1 MNRILTAAA
10 LTLAAACSLAHA
22 DDTAAVAS
30 LKSECAAKHVV
41 KTEAAAE
48 NEYQFV
54 YSKGEYRGE
63 AQAGKALP
71 CSEHQYVAYLETV
84 DPVRVMNAYP
94 TAAGR
99 PTLKDAKDRKDD
111 SKK

>member
-22 DDTAAVAS
+22 DDNAVAS
-30 LKSECAAKHVV
+30 LKSECAAKHAV
-41 KTEAAAE
+41 KVDASAA

-63 AQAGKALP
+63 AEAGKALP
-71 CSEHQYVAYLETV
+71 CTERQYVAYLETA

-99 PTLKDAKDRKDD
+99 PSVKDAKAAKDE